1 MDVYK
6 VEYLSVIRSKENFC
20 KSIPSFNN
28 LIQSYDN
35 IKISPGKIKFEGVY
49 FGYEVQ
55 YGEIVDG
62 AQRYFHVKFA
72 CDDAKNLNSFKSLLR
87 SIRALLTKA
96 SDKPPEVLWD
106 DTSSELSSLA
116 YPVIHELENMMRKLI
131 TKFMLI
137 TIGLAWTKDA
147 VPKEVSESLKN
158 KRDIGQNYLYEADF
172 IQLSNFLFKEYSTAN
187 SRALVDKLSIVDNI
201 DQLKLDELK
210 ELVPRS
216 NWERYFSPIVD
227 CKSDYLQPRWERL
240 YVLRCIVAH
249 NNFMT
254 YADYSEICKLA
265 KDVKDK
271 LVQALEGLD
280 LDKVQVS
287 SEQKEDVAE
296 NIASSM
302 SAVVG
307 DFLVAWNAVYE
318 LIFKLAYLSDS
329 EVGRLSI
336 TKRERF
342 SAAVFASGLL
352 QDGVIDKEVSEEI
365 AHLHSIRN
373 LVVHNSAYTSGE
385 IDLNTSL
392 NKLNALKAKLGYLI
406 ELYTEG
412 HLADEAVLET
422 ATQG

>member
-1 MDVYK
+1 
-6 VEYLSVIRSKENFC
+6 
-20 KSIPSFNN
+20 
-28 LIQSYDN
+28 
-35 IKISPGKIKFEGVY
+35 
-49 FGYEVQ
+49 
-55 YGEIVDG
+55 
-62 AQRYFHVKFA
+62 
-72 CDDAKNLNSFKSLLR
+72 
-87 SIRALLTKA
+87 
-96 SDKPPEVLWD
+96 
-106 DTSSELSSLA
+106 
-116 YPVIHELENMMRKLI
+116 
-131 TKFMLI
+131 MLI

-158 KRDIGQNYLYEADF
+158 KRDVSQNYLYETDF

-187 SRALVDKLSIVDNI
+187 SRSLVDKLSVAEDIG
-201 DQLKLDELK
+201 QLQLDELK

-254 YADYSEICKLA
+254 YSDYTEICRLA
-265 KDVKDK
+265 KEVKDK
-271 LVQALEGLD
+271 LAQALEGLD

-307 DFLVAWNAVYE
+307 DFLVAWNAFYE

-342 SAAVFASGLL
+342 SAAIFAQGLL
-352 QDGVIDKEVSEEI
+352 VDGVISKEVAEEI
-365 AHLHSIRN
+365 VHLHSVRN
-373 LVVHNSAYTSGE
+373 LVVHSSAYTSGE
-385 IDLNTSL
+385 IDLNTTL
-392 NKLNALKAKLGYLI
+392 HKLNALKAQLGFLI
-406 ELYTEG
+406 ERYTEG
-412 HLADEAVLET
+412 SVLGEPNLDV
-422 ATQG
+422 ANQG